1 MPSPKD
7 SDILVWLFRDLE
19 RVNPHPRSPD
29 FLPVSHSD
37 TEETRYVGVIGH
49 TAQQACMHVR
59 IPTRNEMKRET
70 ESKAPSIHAC
80 LALAPVTNL
89 KRPEFLGKLASLNL
103 LHGVF
108 WNTGLRSSCECLVS
122 CTGISISHQS
132 QWLAKEKHKESRK
145 SKITGYLYLL
155 CRKW

>member
-37 TEETRYVGVIGH
+37 TEETRYVGVIAH

-59 IPTRNEMKRET
+59 IPTRNEMKIET

-80 LALAPVTNL
+80 LALAPTWTC
-89 KRPEFLGKLASLNL
+89 L
-103 LHGVF
+103 LQRRAEKCNVYRKG
-108 WNTGLRSSCECLVS
+108 GREPSVS
-122 CTGISISHQS
+122 Q
-132 QWLAKEKHKESRK
+132 
-145 SKITGYLYLL
+145 YLL
-155 CRKW
+155 LFLHFR